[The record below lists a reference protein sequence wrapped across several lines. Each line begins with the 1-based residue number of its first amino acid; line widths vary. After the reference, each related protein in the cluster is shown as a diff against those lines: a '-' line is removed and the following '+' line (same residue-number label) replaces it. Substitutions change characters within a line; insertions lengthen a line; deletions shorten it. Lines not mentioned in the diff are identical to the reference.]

1 MDSGEDAH
9 PKALDGLQAGLSI
22 KEGIEPME
30 QQGAQGEADKHGGED
45 VADHDW
51 ASLMLRLSCCKY

>member
-1 MDSGEDAH
+1 MQHKGA
-9 PKALDGLQAGLSI
+9 KRQADGR
-22 KEGIEPME
+22 
-30 QQGAQGEADKHGGED
+30 GGED